1 MSLQEFDIN
10 SSYTPVLCRSRIC
23 DQSSFSGPAVP
34 NLKSAGS
41 CDEITLS
48 ITSMLS
54 IPSVEVLKEGF
65 RFEGLDLKTEEM
77 VESRR
82 LGAGV
87 ASGSGT
93 GSRPI

>member
-1 MSLQEFDIN
+1 M
-10 SSYTPVLCRSRIC
+10 LCRSRIC

-41 CDEITLS
+41 CDEITLPFA
-48 ITSMLS
+48 SMLS
-54 IPSVEVLKEGF
+54 ISSAEVLKEGLRLEDF
-65 RFEGLDLKTEEM
+65 DLKTEEI

-93 GSRPI
+93 GSGAI